1 MITLEHI
8 AALRARCNEARQA
21 GQTVA
26 LVSTMG
32 FFHEGHLTLMRAAHA
47 AHDLVVVSL
56 FVNPTQFG
64 PTEDLDAYPRDPEG
78 DARAAAAAGV
88 DVLFVPSVTEMYP
101 RPGLTDVTVS
111 EVAKGL
117 CGISRPHHFGGVATV
132 VTKLFSII
140 GPCTAYFGKKDFQQL
155 VVVRRLVE
163 DLNLPV
169 DVVGVS
175 TVREPDG
182 LALSSRNAYLAPDE
196 RQAAPALFRAL
207 ETALETV
214 MAGERDAARVRDAAA
229 DLIAGEPRARLDYV
243 EVVRADDLAPID
255 RLEDGVE
262 HVIAL
267 AVCMGT
273 TRLIDSATFTV
284 HGSTVRL
291 DLPTS
296 IRQGSG

>member
-8 AALRARCNEARQA
+8 AAIRARCDEVRRADQA
-21 GQTVA
+21 VA
-26 LVSTMG
+26 LVPTMG
-32 FFHEGHLTLMRAAHA
+32 FFHEGHLALMRTARAT
-47 AHDLVVVSL
+47 HDFVVVSL

-78 DARAAAAAGV
+78 DASAAADEGV
-88 DVLFVPSVTEMYP
+88 DVLFAPSVAEMYP
-101 RPGLTDVTVS
+101 RPGLTTVTVS

-132 VTKLFSII
+132 VTKLFSIV

-155 VVVRRLVE
+155 VVVRRLVQ

-169 DVVGVS
+169 EVVAVS

-196 RQAAPALFRAL
+196 RHAATVLFRAL
-207 ETALETV
+207 TAAVEALSG
-214 MAGERDAARVRDAAA
+214 GERDAPRVRAAA
-229 DLIAGEPRARLDYV
+229 AELIAAEPMANLEYV
-243 EVVRADDLAPID
+243 EVVRADDLVPVD
-255 RLEDGVE
+255 RCEDGVE

-267 AVCMGT
+267 AVRIGK
-273 TRLIDSATFTV
+273 TRLIDNTTFTLAAGRV
-284 HGSTVRL
+284 DA
-291 DLPTS
+291 DLPS
-296 IRQGSG
+296 RDPL